1 MHVSPDNSVCFNNR
15 NGEVPTPR
23 PLYRVL
29 SSVVH
34 CIDTYRHPVVTLFL
48 KEMHQKGQRAGKK
61 ELQEEYDG
69 YEKLLGE
76 ITAYMTEKGYETK
89 ELGVMKKMFMSSGIK
104 MNTALDNTE
113 GHIAQ
118 IMVKGTVMGITELC
132 RLLNNTECTDP
143 KVIELGER
151 LKQLEENY
159 EERLKKFL

>member
-1 MHVSPDNSVCFNNR
+1 MSQRDTNLDTINEIYKNASVALLSISN
-15 NGEVPTPR
+15 
-23 PLYRVL
+23 VL
-29 SSVVH
+29 PETEN
-34 CIDTYRHPVVTLFL
+34 DEL
-48 KEMHQKGQRAGKK
+48 KK

-76 ITAYMTEKGYETK
+76 ITAYMAEKGYETK

-132 RLLNNTECTDP
+132 RLLNNSECSDP
-143 KVIELGER
+143 TVIELGER

>member
-1 MHVSPDNSVCFNNR
+1 MSQKDTNLDTVNEIYKNASVALLSISN
-15 NGEVPTPR
+15 
-23 PLYRVL
+23 VL
-29 SSVVH
+29 PE
-34 CIDTYRHPVVTLFL
+34 TENEGL
-48 KEMHQKGQRAGKK
+48 KK

-132 RLLNNTECTDP
+132 RLLNNSECTDP

>member
-1 MHVSPDNSVCFNNR
+1 MSQKDTNLDTVNEIYKNASVALLSISN
-15 NGEVPTPR
+15 
-23 PLYRVL
+23 VL
-29 SSVVH
+29 PE
-34 CIDTYRHPVVTLFL
+34 TENEGL
-48 KEMHQKGQRAGKK
+48 KK
-61 ELQEEYDG
+61 ELQKEYDG

-76 ITAYMTEKGYETK
+76 ITAYMTEKGYDAK
-89 ELGVMKKMFMSSGIK
+89 ELGAMKKMFMSSGIK

-132 RLLNNTECTDP
+132 RLLNNTKCSDP

>member
-1 MHVSPDNSVCFNNR
+1 MSQRDTNLDTINEIYKNASVALLSISN
-15 NGEVPTPR
+15 
-23 PLYRVL
+23 VL
-29 SSVVH
+29 PE
-34 CIDTYRHPVVTLFL
+34 TENLEL
-48 KEMHQKGQRAGKK
+48 KK

-76 ITAYMTEKGYETK
+76 ITAYMAEKGYEAK
-89 ELGVMKKMFMSSGIK
+89 ELGTMKKMFMSSGIK

-132 RLLNNTECTDP
+132 RLLNNSECNDS
-143 KVIELGER
+143 KVIEFGER

>member
-1 MHVSPDNSVCFNNR
+1 MSQRDTNLDTINEIYKNASVALLSISNVLPDT
-15 NGEVPTPR
+15 EDE
-23 PLYRVL
+23 LL
-29 SSVVH
+29 
-34 CIDTYRHPVVTLFL
+34 
-48 KEMHQKGQRAGKK
+48 KK

-76 ITAYMTEKGYETK
+76 ITAYMTEKGYEAK

-132 RLLNNTECTDP
+132 RLLNNSECNDP

>member
-1 MHVSPDNSVCFNNR
+1 MSQKDTNLDTVNEIYKNASVALLSISN
-15 NGEVPTPR
+15 
-23 PLYRVL
+23 VL
-29 SSVVH
+29 PE
-34 CIDTYRHPVVTLFL
+34 TENEGL
-48 KEMHQKGQRAGKK
+48 KK

-76 ITAYMTEKGYETK
+76 ITAYMTEKGYEAK
-89 ELGVMKKMFMSSGIK
+89 ELGAMKKMFMSSGIK